1 MKFLSR
7 ISLIIV
13 CICCGGFGHALCA
26 RGQNEAEGQT
36 KALTLHEALLR
47 VFEANPRLAASEL
60 EIQAAAARISQAG
73 LRPNPEFEAEFQNLP
88 ALGSS
93 DLFRSTEVEFLIS
106 HRWETGGK
114 RNLRVQAAAKEKDI
128 AGRALELIRTD
139 LIASARQAFADVL
152 ADQQRLANSREL
164 ARLAQ
169 KSHSI
174 VVDRVAAGKVSPV
187 EQVRSLASLADIE
200 LEEEKQEQ
208 ELIASKDTL
217 SALWGGTSLDF
228 EYVEAHFEIPPLLEE
243 PLAEPLAEAEG
254 CKEISP
260 DIKLADA
267 TVEFHRSAL
276 ALEKALRNPDLTF
289 TAGYRR
295 SNPES
300 FNAWIAGVS
309 IPLPI
314 FDKRQGAIAEA
325 RIRLEKA
332 SLEKKNIERNLRSA
346 LAKTRHSY
354 DIAVLESTALAKT
367 VLPAASDALRSTEE
381 GYRLG
386 KFEYVSVVD
395 AQRTYAQLQRR
406 HIEAI
411 VSGLKA
417 AIEIDR
423 LGGCGFPNVPTM
435 EVSNEK

>member
-1 MKFLSR
+1 MKFLFR
-7 ISLIIV
+7 ISLIIF
-13 CICCGGFGHALCA
+13 CICFGGIDPALCA
-26 RGQNEAEGQT
+26 PGQDAAEGQT

-47 VFEANPRLAASEL
+47 VFDANPQLKASEL
-60 EIQAAAARISQAG
+60 EIQAAAARISRAA
-73 LRPNPEFEAEFQNLP
+73 LRPNPEFEAEIQNLP
-88 ALGSS
+88 ALSS
-93 DLFRSTEVEFLIS
+93 SNLLRSTEVELLIS

-114 RNLRVQAAAKEKDI
+114 RNLRMQAAAKEKDV
-128 AGRALELIRTD
+128 AGRALELLQTD
-139 LIASARQAFADVL
+139 LVASARHAFADVL
-152 ADQQRLANSREL
+152 ADQQRLVNSREL
-164 ARLAQ
+164 TRLARQ
-169 KSHSI
+169 SHSI

-208 ELIASKDTL
+208 ELIASKDRL

-228 EYVEAHFEIPPLLEE
+228 DYAEALFEINPLIS
-243 PLAEPLAEAEG
+243 EG
-254 CKEISP
+254 CTEINP

-267 TVEFHRSAL
+267 TIEFHRSAL
-276 ALEKALRNPDLTF
+276 ALEKALRKPDLTF

-295 SNPES
+295 SNSES

-314 FDKRQGAIAEA
+314 FDKRQEATAEA

-332 SLEKKNIERNLRSA
+332 SMEKKSIERNLRSA
-346 LAKTRHSY
+346 LAKARHSY
-354 DIAVLESTALAKT
+354 DIAVLESTSLAKT
-367 VLPAASDALRSTEE
+367 VLPAASDALQSTEE

-386 KFEYVSVVD
+386 KFEYVNVVD

-411 VSGLKA
+411 VTGLKA

-423 LGGCGFPNVPTM
+423 LGGCGFPNIPTM